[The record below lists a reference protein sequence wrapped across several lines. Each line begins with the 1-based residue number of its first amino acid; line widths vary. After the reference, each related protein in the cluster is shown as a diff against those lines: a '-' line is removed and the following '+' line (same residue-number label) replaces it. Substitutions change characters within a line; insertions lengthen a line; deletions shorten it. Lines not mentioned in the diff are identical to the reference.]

1 MVVLLPRIGSGADCL
16 STGARPSTSGA
27 ARGRG
32 EDLST
37 AMSWSDYLNQ
47 ANPSAYGVSKP
58 PEPDSEQL
66 LAAVTAADAQAR
78 PATAGQSSSRFKAA
92 AKTMETARRRAIEV
106 GGFSMLRDLEVRRA
120 RVGLEG
126 GESPRCLRVFRGGS
140 IARARPRRRDAPD
153 ARRARA
159 RACPS
164 PRRTRSN

>member
-32 EDLST
+32 EDLSA

-106 GGFSMLRDLEVRRA
+106 GGFSMLRDLEVRARA
-120 RVGLEG
+120 RVGVGTRVGTCVKHACACG
-126 GESPRCLRVFRGGS
+126 GGGCS
-140 IARARPRRRDAPD
+140 VAR
-153 ARRARA
+153 ARRARHKA
-159 RACPS
+159 
-164 PRRTRSN
+164 

>member
-32 EDLST
+32 EDLSA

-106 GGFSMLRDLEVRRA
+106 GGFSMLRDLEVR
-120 RVGLEG
+120 
-126 GESPRCLRVFRGGS
+126 
-140 IARARPRRRDAPD
+140 ARARARGWGRACGDVCVKHACACGGGGCSVAR
-153 ARRARA
+153 ARRARHKA
-159 RACPS
+159 
-164 PRRTRSN
+164 